1 MIHYPFPSKENSMQD
16 LVNDYV
22 YSKIE
27 PGKVEEIFEDAWS
40 VGLRTAESFL
50 QEHGD
55 APLRMQAFLKEQGFT
70 IQVKDIDYVLG
81 DRRYFC
87 EYFSEKKLIKIYRKS
102 MELWCGENGYD
113 YEDGCNLILCHEYF
127 HHLEWHEIGMTSR
140 RHQVPM
146 IKIGRFHLGKTGIP
160 AMSEIAANAFAQ
172 ECFAN
177 TWAKRDETLK

>member
-40 VGLRTAESFL
+40 VGLRTVESFL

-55 APLRMQAFLKEQGFT
+55 APLRMQAFLREQGFT

-160 AMSEIAANAFAQ
+160 ALSEIAANAFAQ

-177 TWAKRDETLK
+177 TWAKRDEMLK